1 MCCHP
6 RVPLCLLLVG
16 LMLLTGCFPSGESD
30 QGGAAVDNMADGSDS
45 GSDSQAATSTPV
57 DGTDDSTDNAA
68 ADTSETTDFVL
79 GDLVEAFDP
88 PPLDKLVADNQWRDM
103 PVLDS
108 VQLMRDRKAGE
119 DPPPTVADVLGLR
132 NTSPAINDK
141 ILAAMGQLADE
152 KTAIDDQAEWR
163 RHTSGD
169 VKSTNPLLGSSV
181 AEFDVSSLTGFGL
194 FGFDWNFVPFG
205 SKDSVVS
212 WKSSAN
218 GLYDLVEMRQD
229 LVWSDGTPITAHD
242 VEFSFRVIMSSKV
255 PVPAMRS
262 GTDQLKS
269 VVAYNDNTIAFFHQE
284 SLATNVWNINFGII
298 PKHVYANTIAADPTL
313 AASEAHVARD
323 ENPVVGGAY
332 IMTKRERGQEIVL
345 ERRESYY
352 MFNGKQVRDKPYF
365 ETVSFR
371 ILIDP
376 STALLALKRGDIEEY
391 QLTPEQWKSQT
402 GDDDFYERNTKV
414 YDLEWVY
421 FYFGWNNR
429 SPFFRD
435 KRVRQAMSLAYDH
448 KELLEQHRFGMD
460 EASTGVFH
468 STSRWAPPNPP
479 APYQQDLDKAEELL
493 AAAGWED
500 TDGDGY
506 LDNEVELDPE
516 FDGEINGK
524 ARVKFEFTILTSN
537 RPDRIEMCNLLAE
550 NLDSIGISCQVKPV
564 EFTTLQ
570 SLSREHKF
578 HAMFGGWGTGADPD
592 TSENLWTTKAI
603 DAGRN
608 YVCYS
613 STEVDALFEQGKRE
627 LDPEKRAK
635 VYQQIHLKLWDD
647 QPYTWLYFRNAYF
660 GFNKKLRGYNFSP
673 RGPYGYGPGQ
683 STIFKVPAAQ

>member
-1 MCCHP
+1 
-6 RVPLCLLLVG
+6 
-16 LMLLTGCFPSGESD
+16 MLLTGCFPSGESD
-30 QGGAAVDNMADGSDS
+30 QGGAAADNAAGGSDS
-45 GSDSQAATSTPV
+45 GSDSQAATSAAV
-57 DGTDDSTDNAA
+57 DGTDDTTDNAA

-79 GDLVEAFDP
+79 GDLVEAFDR

-152 KTAIDDQAEWR
+152 KTAVDDQAEWR

-194 FGFDWNFVPFG
+194 FGFDWNFVPFA
-205 SKDSVVS
+205 SKDSVAS
-212 WKSSAN
+212 WKSSEN

-242 VEFSFRVIMSSKV
+242 IEFSFRVIMSSKV

-262 GTDQLKS
+262 GTDQLKA
-269 VVAYNDNTIAFFHQE
+269 VVAYDDHTIVFFHQE
-284 SLATNVWNINFGII
+284 SLATNVWNINFGVI
-298 PKHVYANTIAADPTL
+298 PKHVYASTIADDPTL
-313 AASEAHVARD
+313 AASEAHVSRD

-332 IMTKRERGQEIVL
+332 IMTKRERGQEIIL

-365 ETVSFR
+365 ETVRFR
-371 ILIDP
+371 ILQDP
-376 STALLALKRGDIEEY
+376 STSLLALKRGDIEEL

-402 GDDDFYERNTKV
+402 GDDEFYELNTKV

-435 KRVRQAMSLAYDH
+435 KRVRQAMSLAFDH
-448 KELLEQHRFGMD
+448 KEMLEQHRFGMD

-500 TDGDGY
+500 SDGDGY
-506 LDNEVELDPE
+506 LDNEVELDPD
-516 FDGEINGK
+516 FDGNIDGK
-524 ARVKFEFTILTSN
+524 ARIKFEFTILTSN
-537 RPDRIEMCNLLAE
+537 RQDRIEICNLLRE

-570 SLSREHKF
+570 QLSRDHKF
-578 HAMFGGWGTGADPD
+578 HAMFAGWGTGADPD

-613 STEVDALFEQGKRE
+613 STEIDALFEQGKRE

-647 QPYTWLYFRNAYF
+647 QPYTWLYFRNGYF
-660 GFNKKLRGYNFSP
+660 GFNKSLRGYNFSP

-683 STIFKVPAAQ
+683 STIFKAPAAQ

>member
-1 MCCHP
+1 MRCHP
-6 RVPLCLLLVG
+6 FAPLCLLLVA
-16 LMLLTGCFPSGESD
+16 LSSLSGCFPSGDADRSD
-30 QGGAAVDNMADGSDS
+30 PAAGQTSDASSSGSGSDS
-45 GSDSQAATSTPV
+45 GTATEKTADAATEPPS
-57 DGTDDSTDNAA
+57 DG
-68 ADTSETTDFVL
+68 DFVL
-79 GDLVEAFDP
+79 GDLVEVFEP
-88 PPLDKLVADNQWRDM
+88 PELDKLVADNQWREM

-119 DPPPTVADVLGLR
+119 DPPPTVADALALR
-132 NTSPAINDK
+132 NASPGDNDK
-141 ILAAMGQLADE
+141 ILAAMGKLADDE
-152 KTAIDDQAEWR
+152 TAVDDQAEWR

-169 VKSTNPLLGSSV
+169 VKSTNPLLGSST

-194 FGFDWNFVPFG
+194 FSFDWNFVPFA

-212 WKSSAN
+212 WKASEN

-229 LVWSDGTPITAHD
+229 LVWSDGAPITAHD
-242 VEFSFRVIMSSKV
+242 IAFSFRVIMSSQV

-262 GTDQLKS
+262 GTDQLKA
-269 VVAYNDNTIAFFHQE
+269 VVAYSDHTVAFFHKE
-284 SLATNVWNINFGII
+284 SLATNVWNINFGVI
-298 PKHVYANTIAADPTL
+298 PKHVYADTIAADPTL
-313 AASEAHVARD
+313 ASSPEHVARD

-352 MFNGKQVRDKPYF
+352 MFDGQQVRDKPF
-365 ETVSFR
+365 FNTVRFR
-371 ILIDP
+371 ILQDP
-376 STALLALKRGDIEEY
+376 STSLLALKRGDIEEL

-402 GDDDFYERNTKV
+402 GNDDFYQLNTKV

-435 KRVRQAMSLAYDH
+435 KRVRQAMSLAFDH
-448 KELLEQHRFGMD
+448 KEMLERHRFGMD

-500 TDGDGY
+500 SDGDGY
-506 LDNEVELDPE
+506 LDNEVQLDPD
-516 FDGEINGK
+516 FDGQIDGK
-524 ARVKFEFTILTSN
+524 ARLKFEFTILVSN
-537 RPDRIEMCNLLAE
+537 RQDRIEICNLLRE
-550 NLDSIGISCQVKPV
+550 NLDAIGISCQVKPV

-570 SLSREHKF
+570 QLSRDHKF
-578 HAMFGGWGTGADPD
+578 HAMFAGWGTGADPD
-592 TSENLWTTKAI
+592 TSENLWTTKNI

-613 STEVDALFEQGKRE
+613 DQTVDQLFEQGKRE
-627 LDPEKRAK
+627 LEPEKRAQ
-635 VYQQIHLKLWDD
+635 VYQQIHLKLWED

-660 GFNKKLRGYNFSP
+660 GFNKRLRGYNFSP

-683 STIFKVPAAQ
+683 STIFKAPAAQ